1 MALQK
6 REKILLSVAGAA
18 AIIFI
23 ITKVLPTS
31 TSDDSPIVSVPPAIR
46 TEAPRTVTPLAAL
59 PGPHIKLK
67 SFSTDNSA
75 WNLEWKNDPFVYSY
89 IEPEVVDSLPEEI
102 QRKID
107 AVEEEVIVHNFQLN
121 GISWLNNN
129 PTVLINDRVL
139 KPGDTIE
146 GYTLSNVYKTYVILR
161 KKKESIKLAFSE
173 KPMSQW
179 E

>member
-6 REKILLSVAGAA
+6 REKILLSIAGAA
-18 AIIFI
+18 VVIFV
-23 ITKVLPTS
+23 ITQVLPKASEKS
-31 TSDDSPIVSVPPAIR
+31 TPAPAPVTVR
-46 TEAPRTVTPLAAL
+46 TETPRTVTPQAAL
-59 PGPHIKLK
+59 PGSHTKLK
-67 SFSTDNSA
+67 SYSTSNNA

-89 IEPEVVDSLPEEI
+89 VEPEVVDSLPEDI

-121 GISWLNNN
+121 GISWLNNK
-129 PTVLINDRVL
+129 PTVLINDRIL
-139 KPGDTIE
+139 KPGDSIE
-146 GYTLSNVYKTYVILR
+146 GYTLSDVYKTYVILR
-161 KKKESIKLAFSE
+161 KNKESIKVAFSE